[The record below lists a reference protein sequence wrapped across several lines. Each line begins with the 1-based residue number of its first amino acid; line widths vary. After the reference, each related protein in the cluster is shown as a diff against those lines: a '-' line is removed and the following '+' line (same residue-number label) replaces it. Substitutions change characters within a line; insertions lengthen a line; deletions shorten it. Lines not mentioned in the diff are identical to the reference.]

1 MSNRVSADVS
11 QLLTQLRG
19 MAIISVILAHTSSM
33 TSGSNSVD
41 KFVSNAF
48 DVFGIIGVPLF
59 FVISGYLYS
68 AQIPFKLFFFK
79 KIRKIILPWFLAGL
93 TVYLVSAPFGIQSSA
108 LNFSD
113 AVSFIFGIKSLFW
126 YMPLQ
131 CFFYLFFFFISKKLY
146 LNLFFMGINILML
159 SMRGDLFGLNP
170 YLNPFN
176 WIGFFSLG
184 IVARQNSHKL
194 LSALNF
200 VSIHERLCIALLF
213 LVFISVYR
221 VKSSSAYFGIDS
233 LILEL
238 TAIVIFVYWLG
249 KSDKNN
255 LLIFL
260 GTNSFFVFLYHM
272 PVVGFINFFYAK
284 YTLSFILLKPVFVL
298 ILITVSIIILNWVFK
313 ILRLDLY
320 REILGLRP

>member
-1 MSNRVSADVS
+1 MSTRVSADVS

-19 MAIISVILAHTSSM
+19 IAIISVILAHTSSM
-33 TSGSNSVD
+33 TGGSHSVD

-48 DVFGIIGVPLF
+48 DIFGIIGVPIFL
-59 FVISGYLYS
+59 VISGYLYRT
-68 AQIPFKLFFFK
+68 QTPFKIFFLR

-93 TVYLVSAPFGIQSSA
+93 MVYLVSATFGNQSSA
-108 LNFSD
+108 LNYRD

-131 CFFYLFFFFISKKLY
+131 CFFYLFFFFIPKTLY
-146 LNLFFMGINILML
+146 LNLFFIGINILML
-159 SMRGDLFGLNP
+159 AMRGDLFGLNP
-170 YLNPFN
+170 YLNPLN

-184 IVARQNSHKL
+184 IVARQNSQKL

-200 VSIHERLCIALLF
+200 ISIHERLFIALLF
-213 LVFISVYR
+213 LVFISVYSI
-221 VKSSSAYFGIDS
+221 KSSFAYFGIDS

-238 TAIVIFVYWLG
+238 TAIIILVYGLR

-260 GTNSFFVFLYHM
+260 GTNSFFIFLYHM
-272 PVVGFINFFYAK
+272 PVAGFINFIYAK
-284 YTLSFILLKPVFVL
+284 YALSFIVLKPVFVL
-298 ILITVSIIILNWVFK
+298 ILIAVSIIALNILLK
-313 ILRLDLY
+313 IPRFDSY
-320 REILGLRP
+320 REILGLRT